1 MKVVRLSAHAL
12 AALSPQEI
20 FLVLIASRI
29 RTELRPDPARKL
41 SANLND
47 IYHCCVCVQRKTP
60 DDGQRDCPKHVEV
73 YSKNKFEKLVHL
85 VGFIIRIYHDG
96 RSSERQNVYT
106 SLGLHGL
113 FHGQLHLLTVI
124 DNKHHHHHHHISFM
138 ELGHLLTRSGLT
150 YPEVSSKVYHDSFC
164 QLGSSV
170 SLPWVIYFEAFYLP
184 SHSGITVSPGMEE
197 MPSLNMPVKRLKVAI
212 LPLDLP
218 CSGSVTHS
226 GVILTTG

>member
-85 VGFIIRIYHDG
+85 VGFIIRIYHDA
-96 RSSERQNVYT
+96 RSHERQ
-106 SLGLHGL
+106 S
-113 FHGQLHLLTVI
+113 TVS
-124 DNKHHHHHHHISFM
+124 NKSRFKS
-138 ELGHLLTRSGLT
+138 SGKDM
-150 YPEVSSKVYHDSFC
+150 VQSRIASFC
-164 QLGSSV
+164 VILSTNIKSV
-170 SLPWVIYFEAFYLP
+170 TIYFSLFLP
-184 SHSGITVSPGMEE
+184 FSGQSNIYV
-197 MPSLNMPVKRLKVAI
+197 
-212 LPLDLP
+212 
-218 CSGSVTHS
+218 
-226 GVILTTG
+226 